1 MPKTKVS
8 FPWENKYTWDLL
20 KRFVFTPYFSCRK
33 FYNLMLGS
41 AQNFLLPERA
51 FARPVKMIIE
61 PSGRCNLN
69 CPLCPTGRRLD
80 GRKETN
86 LGIEIFKKA
95 VDPLI
100 PYLYEIYL
108 YNWGEP
114 LLNPRLF
121 EMVRYCS
128 QRRIRTVVSTNLTLF
143 ESRMMSP
150 LMDSGLDTLIVS
162 LDGASSGSYSQYR
175 RRGNF
180 GKACQSLKAIAAEKT
195 KRGAK
200 FPRLVWQFIVFRH
213 NESEIPQAIAMAKQ
227 LGIDEIKFIASF
239 AKMETLAYKAADK
252 KQEEL
257 KNFLP
262 RDNRYHLYNSNKDAT
277 RKAASCPFLWNQ
289 IAVRADGGVAPC
301 CGSYHKDDDFGSLPN
316 NDIMAVWNN
325 EKYQQARKTL
335 RTGGWF
341 RSHTICDQCIIN
353 DPYK

>member
-8 FPWENKYTWDLL
+8 YPWGNNYFWNLL

-86 LGIEIFKKA
+86 LGLDIFKKA

-100 PYLYEIYL
+100 PYLYEVYL

-143 ESRMMSP
+143 ENRMMNP
-150 LMDSGLDTLIVS
+150 LMESGLDTLIVS
-162 LDGASSGSYSQYR
+162 LDGVSAGSYLQYR
-175 RRGNF
+175 RRGDFEKVIGN
-180 GKACQSLKAIAAEKT
+180 LKSIAHERA
-195 KRGAK
+195 RLGARR
-200 FPRLVWQFIVFRH
+200 PRLIWQFIVFGH

-227 LGIDEIKFIASF
+227 LGIDEIKFIAPF
-239 AKMETLAYKAADK
+239 ARMDTLAYSAADMK
-252 KQEEL
+252 REEL
-257 KNFLP
+257 DDYLP
-262 RDNRYHLYNSNKDAT
+262 RDQRYHLYLSNKKAP
-277 RKAASCPFLWNQ
+277 RKAVPCPFLWNQ
-289 IAVRADGGVAPC
+289 IAIRTDGGVAPC
-301 CGSYHKDDDFGSLPN
+301 CGSYHKDDDFGSLSN
-316 NDIMAVWNN
+316 SDIMAVWNN

-341 RSHTICDQCIIN
+341 KSHTICDQCIIN